1 LHSGA
6 IALPQPITQAQPP
19 LEFIPPAYSPA
30 IYQVAKAVLPVWT
43 RWRVKI
49 ADIQVNNAE
58 TLAEFYHQFQAGD
71 RRFMLAFR
79 HPSTNDPF
87 CLFYLMNQVL
97 PKVAKQK
104 GIALR
109 SPTHAHFMYDRGIPI
124 WAGKPTGWL
133 LQHLGCT
140 PIRRGKLDLP
150 GLRSA
155 REIFASGRFPLAA
168 APEGATNGHNEII
181 SPLEPGIAQISFWCV
196 EDLLKA
202 DRPETVWI
210 LPIGVQYSYV
220 SPPWEAIDRVLSDL
234 EADCGLSS
242 RLSNDENLKAEAPQA
257 IAASLDPTQLAL
269 YKRFLR
275 LCEHL
280 LTAMEQFYSKFYH
293 QNLKPSAPADP
304 ALPETPNTQIAHR
317 MHRLLEAALAV
328 CEQYFNVPAKGTL
341 PDRCRR
347 LEQAGWDWIYRED
360 LKALENLSPVDRGL
374 AGRIAEEASLHLWH
388 MRLVESFVSVSGHYI
403 LEKPTADRFAETLL
417 LLYDTIYK
425 IKGKTYAQRPRLGL
439 QRAQLTIGE
448 PISVSDRWS
457 DYKTSRRQAVTAL
470 TQDLQAG
477 LQHLII

>member
-1 LHSGA
+1 MLAFRS

-30 IYQVAKAVLPVWT
+30 IYQAAKAVLPFWT

-49 ADIQVNNAE
+49 ADVRVNNAE
-58 TLAEFYHQFQAGD
+58 TLAEFYQQFQAGD
-71 RRFMLAFR
+71 RRFMMAFR

-87 CLFYLMNQVL
+87 CLFYLMSHL
-97 PKVAKQK
+97 MPKVAKQK
-104 GIALR
+104 GIAIKP
-109 SPTHAHFMYDRGIPI
+109 PTHAHFMYDRGIPI

-155 REIFASGRFPLAA
+155 RELFANGRFPIAA

-181 SPLEPGIAQISFWCV
+181 SPIEPGIAQISFWCI

-202 DRPETVWI
+202 DRHETVWV

-220 SPPWEAIDRVLSDL
+220 SPPWEAIEQVLSDL
-234 EADCGLSS
+234 EADCGLPK
-242 RLSNDENLKAEAPQA
+242 DETPHTGEKRAS
-257 IAASLDPTQLAL
+257 ASLDPAQLAL
-269 YKRFLR
+269 YRRFLR

-280 LTAMEQFYSKFYH
+280 LTALEQFYSKFYH
-293 QNLKPSAPADP
+293 QNLKAPVQPD
-304 ALPETPNTQIAHR
+304 LPTETPNAQIAQR
-317 MHRLLEAALAV
+317 MHRLLEAALTV

-360 LKALENLSPVDRGL
+360 FKELEKLSPVDRGL
-374 AGRIAEEASLHLWH
+374 AAHVAEEASLHLWH
-388 MRLVESFVSVSGHYI
+388 MRLVETFVSVSGRYI

-417 LLYDTIYK
+417 LLYDTVYK
-425 IKGKTYAQRPRLGL
+425 IKGKPYTQRPRLGL
-439 QRAQLTIGE
+439 QRAMLTVGE
-448 PISVSDRWS
+448 PISVSDRWG

-470 TQDLQAG
+470 TQDIQAG
-477 LQHLII
+477 LQSLII